1 MRVYALF
8 TLLPEPH
15 TFRMAQPGTTFVRH
29 DGLDAH
35 GALWFPP
42 V

>member
-15 TFRMAQPGTTFVRH
+15 TFRLVIGRRYYRR
-29 DGLDAH
+29 GN
-35 GALWFPP
+35 GSNR
-42 V
+42 